1 MHEVVVAVDR
11 EAVARLAAEFI
22 ARIAERSRGSVF
34 NLALSGGS
42 TPMVLYRTLAE
53 EPYLGAIPWDSTH
66 IWWGDERA
74 VGPDDP
80 SSNYL
85 MAKKSLLSSVPVP
98 EEQIHRIKGEL
109 GAKDAATQYRQE
121 LIDHLGPKPRFSLI
135 IMGVGPDGHTASIF
149 PKYVGKL
156 PADELVAVTRGGIP
170 DVDRVTVTFDVI
182 NASDQIAVLVKGA
195 DKADIMQRV
204 LMGDPTL
211 PASHISPIAG
221 EERLHYFLDS
231 AAAEELG
238 RDGR

>member
-11 EAVARLAAEFI
+11 EAIAKLAAEFV
-22 ARIAERSRGSVF
+22 ARVAERSRGSIF
-34 NLALSGGS
+34 NIALSGGS
-42 TPMVLYRTLAE
+42 TPIVLYRKLAE
-53 EPYLGAIPWDSTH
+53 EPYLEDIPWESTH

-74 VGPDDP
+74 VSPDDP

-85 MAKKSLLSSVPVP
+85 MAKKTLLNNVPVP
-98 EEQIHRIKGEL
+98 DDQVHRIKGEL

-121 LIDHLGPKPRFSLI
+121 LIDHLGPKPSFDLI

-156 PADELVAVTRGGIP
+156 PDDQLVAVTRGGIP

-211 PASHISPIAG
+211 PASHITPIGG

-231 AAAEELG
+231 AAAEELDSG
-238 RDGR
+238 DR